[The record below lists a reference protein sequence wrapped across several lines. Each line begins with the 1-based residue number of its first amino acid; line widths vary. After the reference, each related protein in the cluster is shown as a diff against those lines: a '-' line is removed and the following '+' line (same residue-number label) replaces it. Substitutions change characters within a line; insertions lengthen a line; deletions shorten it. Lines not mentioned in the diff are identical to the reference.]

1 MCLELQRCIQ
11 CGTQQCSGRLAC
23 SVHRLQRATH
33 FGFRLNLMLPELAS
47 AVANLLPQLPNV
59 SFFCFFFCDQDGDVM
74 PGLMYA
80 PHPL

>member
-33 FGFRLNLMLPELAS
+33 FGFRHNLMSPELAS
-47 AVANLLPQLPNV
+47 AASAAQCEFLLF
-59 SFFCFFFCDQDGDVM
+59 SFCDQDGDVM

-80 PHPL
+80 THPL